1 MIKAVFKVSDEKVV
15 GFDLSGHAGTA
26 ESGQDILCA
35 AVSGAAQCV
44 NAVIEDAMMLENCFS
59 VEEGE
64 NNRIICDLS
73 VKSNVPEGAYKVL
86 EGFLLTMEMWEEDF
100 PKNIK
105 VKRQHI

>member
-1 MIKAVFKVSDEKVV
+1 MIKAVFKLSGEKVV

-35 AVSGAAQCV
+35 AVSGATQCV
-44 NAVIEDAMMLENCFS
+44 NAVIEDAMCQNGTFS
-59 VEEGE
+59 VDDGAD
-64 NNRIICDLS
+64 NRIICDLS
-73 VKSNVPEGAYKVL
+73 RKGEVPEVAYKVL
-86 EGFLLTMEMWEEDF
+86 EGFLLTMEMWEEEF